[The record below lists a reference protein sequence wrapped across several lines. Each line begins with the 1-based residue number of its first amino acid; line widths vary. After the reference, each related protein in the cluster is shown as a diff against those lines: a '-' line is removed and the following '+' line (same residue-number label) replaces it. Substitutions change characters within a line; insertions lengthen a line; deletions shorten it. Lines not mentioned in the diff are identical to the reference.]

1 MVDKQTYQIII
12 EKTIYDSSDNIEMN
26 INSTV
31 YKPTLKEANK
41 VAKEEAAKG
50 HTVEIWKLVRRY

>member
-1 MVDKQTYQIII
+1 MDKQTYQIII
-12 EKTIYDSSDNIEMN
+12 EKTIYDSGDQQEMM

-41 VAKEEAAKG
+41 IAKEEAAKG
-50 HTVEIWKLVRRY
+50 HVVEIWKLVRRY